1 MRCVSLLTQAAV
13 ALAVT
18 SPAAGQT
25 LQTYS
30 ATRQFHG
37 EARLVADVEFG
48 AGTLRIGPGPAG
60 SLYRMQA
67 SYDRNRYDA
76 VSRWD
81 GARGAVT
88 LGLRSRGE
96 GGIRVS
102 SDKELAQSADIRF
115 SPQADLDLTLELG
128 AAKSVIELGG
138 LRLAQLSLETGASQ
152 TDVLFSQ
159 PNPVRCTRAAFSAG
173 AAALTVRGLGNS
185 RCEVIRF
192 DGGVGSVMLDFS
204 GAWPADARFEAS
216 IAVGGLTLRVPKR
229 VGVRLQLDKFLAS
242 FQPAGFVRQGNTY
255 LSENYATAERHLDV
269 KVSTSFGG
277 LAVEWIE

>member
-1 MRCVSLLTQAAV
+1 MRWVALLTPIV
-13 ALAVT
+13 LAT
-18 SPAAGQT
+18 GIPSPAAGQA

-37 EARLVADVEFG
+37 EARLIADVEFG
-48 AGTLRIGPGPAG
+48 AGTLSIGPGPAG

-67 SYDRNRYDA
+67 SYDRNRFDA

-102 SDKELAQSADIRF
+102 AGKELAQSADIRF

-128 AAKSVIELGG
+128 AAQSVIELGG

-152 TDVLFSQ
+152 TEVRFSQ
-159 PNPVRCTRAAFSAG
+159 PNPVKCTRAGFSAG

-185 RCEVIRF
+185 RCEEIRF
-192 DGGVGSVMLDFS
+192 EGGVGSVMLDFS
-204 GAWPADARFEAS
+204 GAWPANARFEAS
-216 IAVGGLTLRVPKR
+216 IAVGGLTLRVPKK
-229 VGVRLQLDKFLAS
+229 VGVRLELDQFVAS
-242 FQPAGFVRQGNTY
+242 FQPVGFVRQGRTF

-277 LAVEWIE
+277 LAIEWIE

>member
-1 MRCVSLLTQAAV
+1 MRHISWLAPAGLLV
-13 ALAVT
+13 AVT
-18 SPAAGQT
+18 APAAGQT

-30 ATRQFHG
+30 ATRQYHG

-67 SYDRNRYDA
+67 SYDRNRFDA

-102 SDKELAQSADIRF
+102 ANRELAQSADIRF
-115 SPQADLDLTLELG
+115 SPQADLDLTLQLG
-128 AAKSVIELGG
+128 AAQSVIELGG

-152 TDVLFSQ
+152 TDVRFSQ

-173 AAALTVRGLGNS
+173 AAALSVRGLGNS
-185 RCEVIRF
+185 RCEEIRF
-192 DGGVGSVMLDFS
+192 EGGVGSVLLDFS
-204 GAWPADARFEAS
+204 GAWPANARFEAS
-216 IAVGGLTLRVPKR
+216 IAVGGLTLRVPRK
-229 VGVRLQLDKFLAS
+229 VGVRLELDQFVAS
-242 FQPAGFVRQGNTY
+242 FQPVGFVRRGSTY